1 VTGWPARQT
10 AYPAT
15 PATISRKTTQ
25 ISPRFFDLPELGG
38 VGPCGPGKGT
48 SGGNSGVF
56 VFVVI
61 QTAY

>member
-1 VTGWPARQT
+1 M
-10 AYPAT
+10 

-38 VGPCGPGKGT
+38 MGPCGPGRGT
-48 SGGNSGVF
+48 SGGGSGVS
-56 VFVVI
+56 VFVVM